1 MATLHMEVDIARS
14 TQSNIMNTHG
24 ELTGMLQSMTGAV
37 NNLQPS
43 WLGNSAS
50 EFYSTYDQWRGQ
62 MSGLLD
68 QLNTLGTRL
77 QNEISEWESMA
88 SKLS

>member
-1 MATLHMEVDIARS
+1 MATLHMETDIARS

-24 ELTGMLQSMTGAV
+24 QLTGMLQSMTGAV

-43 WLGNSAS
+43 WLGNSAT
-50 EFYSTYDQWRGQ
+50 EFYATYDQWRSQ
-62 MSGLLD
+62 MTGLLE
-68 QLNTLGTRL
+68 QLNTLGARL
-77 QNEISEWESMA
+77 QSEIAEWEAMS